1 METRVLKE
9 TLVLKVLK
17 ETPDPLVPKGLKETR
32 VHKVHSVHW
41 GIKQIPAAP
50 VIRAI
55 PVRPVPKVRMEM
67 RVVAVLK
74 AIRVLR
80 AIPEQQ
86 GLMGRKV
93 QLDALVRRVTP
104 VLTPIL
110 ETRVPKVPLVQSVLK
125 EILVPRVLMV

>member
-1 METRVLKE
+1 
-9 TLVLKVLK
+9 
-17 ETPDPLVPKGLKETR
+17 
-32 VHKVHSVHW
+32 
-41 GIKQIPAAP
+41 
-50 VIRAI
+50 
-55 PVRPVPKVRMEM
+55 MEM

-86 GLMGRKV
+86 GLMEHRA
-93 QLDALVRRVTP
+93 QPDALVRRVTP